1 MRTPI
6 TTAQAKRNFVSPYSR
21 WHRKEALPSE
31 LNGTLACQRLR
42 EPLFEPAIS
51 PGFKM
56 EREDKVF
63 AIGSCFARGV
73 ELALIDQKMD
83 VLSKAGEFDSFPTM
97 NRELAL
103 GFTNKYNTFSIYNEL
118 RWALDPAAE
127 FPRQSLVD
135 LGNGIFYDPHTNPAL
150 ELGGLE
156 ETIHRREIMQ
166 MVTRRISQ
174 CRVVIITLGLVEVW
188 RDNIA
193 KVFINQLIPA
203 MHSSYPERYE
213 LHLTNFGEN
222 LSNLERIHGL
232 LSQFGHQD
240 VQIVV
245 TVSPVP
251 LQATF
256 SGEDVVIANTYSK
269 SLLRAV
275 AQEWA
280 AAHKNV
286 HYFPSYEIVQNSDR
300 RLTWEEDMR
309 HVKGDVVLHIMR
321 LFLRNYCSG
330 LPVTSS
336 KLCASPNPVPPGI
349 GPGKTTIS
357 WSCHGTPDAA
367 VYVSGGGIEEALF
380 ASGSHGSQEA
390 SWIEAGAT
398 YEFSLYKNRDRN
410 TPLAR
415 ISVTRAPA
423 GSVISPNRDGV
434 KSARFPSKTRVH

>member
-1 MRTPI
+1 MRSPI
-6 TTAQAKRNFVSPYSR
+6 TTAEAKRNFVSPYSR
-21 WHRKEALPSE
+21 WHRKDTLPSE

-42 EPLFEPAIS
+42 EPLFVPAIS

-56 EREDKVF
+56 QREDKIF

-73 ELALIDQKMD
+73 ELALIGQKMD
-83 VLSKAGEFDSFPTM
+83 VLSRTAKFDSFPSM
-97 NRELAL
+97 NGELEL

-118 RWALDPAAE
+118 RWALDPTTE

-135 LGNGIFYDPHTNPAL
+135 LGNGIFYDPHTNPSLQLA
-150 ELGGLE
+150 GLE

-166 MVTRRISQ
+166 MVTSRISQ
-174 CRVVIITLGLVEVW
+174 CRIVIITLGLVEVW

-193 KVFINQLIPA
+193 NVFINQLIPS
-203 MHSSYPERYE
+203 MHGSYPDRYE
-213 LHLTNFGEN
+213 LHVTSFVEN
-222 LSNLERIHGL
+222 LSNLEGIHRL

-240 VQIVV
+240 VQIIV

-280 AAHKNV
+280 AGHRNV
-286 HYFPSYEIVQNSDR
+286 HYFPSYEIVQNSDQ

-309 HVKGDVVLHIMR
+309 HVKGHVVQHIMS
-321 LFLRNYCSG
+321 LFVRNYFSG
-330 LPVTSS
+330 IPVTSS
-336 KLCASPNPVPPGI
+336 RLCASPNPVPPGV

-357 WSCHGTPDAA
+357 WFSHVPPDAA
-367 VYVSGGGIEEALF
+367 IYVSGGDMEKALF
-380 ASGSHGSQEA
+380 ARGSHGSKEA
-390 SWIEAGAT
+390 PWIEAGAT
-398 YEFSLYKNRDRN
+398 YEFSLYTDRDPN

-415 ISVTRAPA
+415 ISVTRPPS
-423 GSVISPNRDGV
+423 GSVTSRNRDGI
-434 KSARFPSKTRVH
+434 KSARFPSETTAK

>member
-1 MRTPI
+1 MLSPI
-6 TTAQAKRNFVSPYSR
+6 TPAQAKRNVVSPYSR
-21 WHRKEALPSE
+21 WHQKEQLPGE
-31 LNGTLACQRLR
+31 LDGTLASQRLR
-42 EPLFEPAIS
+42 KPLFSPAIS

-56 EREDKVF
+56 QREDKIF

-73 ELALIDQKMD
+73 ELALIGQKMD
-83 VLSKAGEFDSFPTM
+83 VLSRTAEFDSFPSM
-97 NRELAL
+97 NGELPL
-103 GFTNKYNTFSIYNEL
+103 GFTNKYNTFSIHNEL

-127 FPRQSLVD
+127 FPRHSLVD

-150 ELGGLE
+150 QLTGLE
-156 ETIHRREIMQ
+156 ETIRRREIMQ

-193 KVFINQLIPA
+193 NVFINRLIPD
-203 MHSSYPERYE
+203 MLRSYPDRYE
-213 LHLTNFGEN
+213 LHLTNFVEN
-222 LSNLERIHGL
+222 LSNLERLHGL
-232 LSQFGHQD
+232 LSQFGHED

-269 SLLRAV
+269 SVLRTV

-300 RLTWEEDMR
+300 LATWEEDLR
-309 HVKGDVVLHIMR
+309 HVKGEVASHIMR
-321 LFLRNYCSG
+321 LFLRHYLAGS
-330 LPVTSS
+330 PDTPY
-336 KLCASPNPVPPGI
+336 KLSASPNPVPAGV
-349 GPGKTTIS
+349 GRGKTTIS
-357 WSCHGTPDAA
+357 WSSDGDAA
-367 VYVSGGGIEEALF
+367 AVVYVSKDGAEPALF
-380 ASGSHGSQEA
+380 ANGSHGSEEA
-390 SWIEAGAT
+390 RWIEAGTT
-398 YEFSLYKNRDRN
+398 YEFSLYGGPNLN

-415 ISVTRAPA
+415 VSVTRL
-423 GSVISPNRDGV
+423 
-434 KSARFPSKTRVH
+434 KH

>member
-1 MRTPI
+1 MLSPI
-6 TTAQAKRNFVSPYSR
+6 TLAQAKRNFVSPYSR
-21 WHRKEALPSE
+21 WHQKHALPSE

-42 EPLFEPAIS
+42 EPLFAPAIS

-56 EREDKVF
+56 QREDKIF

-73 ELALIDQKMD
+73 ELALIGQKMD
-83 VLSKAGEFDSFPTM
+83 VLSKTAEFDSFQAM
-97 NRELAL
+97 NGELEL

-118 RWALDPAAE
+118 RWALNPAAE

-150 ELGGLE
+150 QLAGLE

-193 KVFINQLIPA
+193 DVFINQLIPDL
-203 MHSSYPERYE
+203 HNSYPDRYE
-213 LHLTNFGEN
+213 LHVTNFVEN
-222 LSNLERIHGL
+222 FSTLEHIHAL

-300 RLTWEEDMR
+300 KLTWEEDMR
-309 HVKGDVVLHIMR
+309 HVKGNVVQHIMS

-357 WSCHGTPDAA
+357 WSSHGTPDAA
-367 VYVSGGGIEEALF
+367 IYVSWGGIEEALF
-380 ASGSHGSQEA
+380 AGGSHGSKEA
-390 SWIEAGAT
+390 SWIETGAT
-398 YEFSLYKNRDRN
+398 YEFSLYTDRDRN
-410 TPLAR
+410 SPLAR
-415 ISVTRAPA
+415 ISVTRPPA
-423 GSVISPNRDGV
+423 ASVISRNRDGV
-434 KSARFPSKTRVH
+434 KSARFPSQTRSE

>member
-1 MRTPI
+1 MRSPI
-6 TTAQAKRNFVSPYSR
+6 TTEEAKRNFASPYSR
-21 WHRKEALPSE
+21 WHRKDALPSE
-31 LNGTLACQRLR
+31 LKGTLACERLR
-42 EPLFEPAIS
+42 EPLFVPAIS

-56 EREDKVF
+56 QHEDKVF

-83 VLSKAGEFDSFPTM
+83 VLSKTGEFDSFPAM
-97 NRELAL
+97 NGELEL

-127 FPRQSLVD
+127 FPRESLVD

-150 ELGGLE
+150 QLAGLE
-156 ETIHRREIMQ
+156 ETIYRRELMQ

-188 RDNIA
+188 RDTVAN
-193 KVFINQLIPA
+193 VFINQLIPG
-203 MHSSYPERYE
+203 MHSAYPERYE
-213 LHLTNFGEN
+213 LHVTNFVEN

-269 SLLRAV
+269 CLLRAV
-275 AQEWA
+275 AQEWS

-300 RLTWEEDMR
+300 KLTWEEDMR
-309 HVKGDVVLHIMR
+309 HVKGNVVRHIMN

-336 KLCASPNPVPPGI
+336 KLCASPNPVPPGN
-349 GPGKTTIS
+349 GLGKTTIT
-357 WSCHGTPDAA
+357 WSSHGTPNAA
-367 VYVSGGGIEEALF
+367 IYVSGGGIEEALF
-380 ASGSHGSQEA
+380 ACGSHGSKEA
-390 SWIEAGAT
+390 SWIKPGAT
-398 YEFSLYKNRDRN
+398 YEFSLYTDRDRN
-410 TPLAR
+410 TRLAR
-415 ISVTRAPA
+415 ISVTRAPV
-423 GSVISPNRDGV
+423 GSVISRNRDGV
-434 KSARFPSKTRVH
+434 KSARLPSKTILN

>member
-1 MRTPI
+1 MGSPI
-6 TTAQAKRNFVSPYSR
+6 TTAEAKRNFARPYSR
-21 WHRKEALPSE
+21 WYRKDALPSE
-31 LNGTLACQRLR
+31 QNATLACQRLR
-42 EPLFEPAIS
+42 EPLFVPAIS
-51 PGFKM
+51 PGFQM
-56 EREDKVF
+56 QREDKVF

-73 ELALIDQKMD
+73 ELALTDQKID
-83 VLSKAGEFDSFPTM
+83 VLSRTAEFDSFLAM
-97 NRELAL
+97 NGELQL

-118 RWALDPAAE
+118 RWTLDPAAE
-127 FPRQSLVD
+127 FPRESLVD
-135 LGNGIFYDPHTNPAL
+135 LGDGTFYDPHTNPSL
-150 ELGGLE
+150 QLVSRE

-166 MVTRRISQ
+166 MVTRRVSQ

-188 RDNIA
+188 RDTFAN
-193 KVFINQLIPA
+193 VFINQLIPG
-203 MHSSYPERYE
+203 MHSRYPDRYE
-213 LHLTNFGEN
+213 LHVTNFVEN

-269 SLLRAV
+269 CLLRAV

-300 RLTWEEDMR
+300 SLTWEEDMR
-309 HVKGDVVLHIMR
+309 HVKGNVVRHIMS

-336 KLCASPNPVPPGI
+336 RLCASPNPVPPCI
-349 GPGKTTIS
+349 GPGKTTIT
-357 WSCHGTPDAA
+357 WSSHGAPHAA
-367 VYVSGGGIEEALF
+367 IYVSGPGIEEALF
-380 ASGSHGSQEA
+380 ARGSHGSKEA

-398 YEFSLYKNRDRN
+398 YEFSLYTDRDRT
-410 TPLAR
+410 TPVAR
-415 ISVTRAPA
+415 ISVTRPPA
-423 GSVISPNRDGV
+423 ESVISQNRDGV
-434 KSARFPSKTRVH
+434 KSARFRSKSTAN

>member
-1 MRTPI
+1 MLSPI
-6 TTAQAKRNFVSPYSR
+6 TPAQAKRNFVSPYSR
-21 WHRKEALPSE
+21 WYQKGALPSE
-31 LNGTLACQRLR
+31 LNGTLASQRLR
-42 EPLFEPAIS
+42 EPLFSPAIS

-56 EREDKVF
+56 QREDKIF

-73 ELALIDQKMD
+73 ELALIGQKMD
-83 VLSKAGEFDSFPTM
+83 VLSRTAEFDSFPSM
-97 NRELAL
+97 NGELPL

-118 RWALDPAAE
+118 CWALEPAAE
-127 FPRQSLVD
+127 FPRHSLVD

-150 ELGGLE
+150 QLTDLE
-156 ETIHRREIMQ
+156 QTIHRREIMR
-166 MVTRRISQ
+166 MVTSRISQ

-188 RDNIA
+188 RDNTA
-193 KVFINQLIPA
+193 NVFINRLIPD
-203 MHSSYPERYE
+203 MLSSYPNRYE
-213 LHLTNFGEN
+213 LHLTSFVEN
-222 LSNLERIHGL
+222 LLNLERIHGL

-256 SGEDVVIANTYSK
+256 SGEDVVIANTHSK

-280 AAHKNV
+280 TSHENV

-300 RLTWEEDMR
+300 SLTWEEDMR
-309 HVKGDVVLHIMR
+309 HVKGEVVRHIMS
-321 LFLRNYCSG
+321 LFLHNYFSG

-357 WSCHGTPDAA
+357 WSSHATPDAA
-367 VYVSGGGIEEALF
+367 IYVSGGDIEEALF
-380 ASGSHGSQEA
+380 AGGSYGSKEA
-390 SWIEAGAT
+390 SFIETGAT
-398 YEFSLYKNRDRN
+398 YEFSLYTGRNRNRRVAQ
-410 TPLAR
+410 L
-415 ISVTRAPA
+415 SVTRPPVD
-423 GSVISPNRDGV
+423 SITS
-434 KSARFPSKTRVH
+434 

>member
-1 MRTPI
+1 M
-6 TTAQAKRNFVSPYSR
+6 
-21 WHRKEALPSE
+21 
-31 LNGTLACQRLR
+31 
-42 EPLFEPAIS
+42 PAIT

-56 EREDKVF
+56 QREDKVF

-83 VLSKAGEFDSFPTM
+83 VLSRTAEFDSFPAM
-97 NRELAL
+97 NGELEL

-127 FPRQSLVD
+127 FPRESLVD

-150 ELGGLE
+150 QLVGLE

-188 RDNIA
+188 RDTVA
-193 KVFINQLIPA
+193 DVFINQLIPS
-203 MHSSYPERYE
+203 MHSSYPDRYE
-213 LHLTNFGEN
+213 LHVTNFVEN

-232 LSQFGHQD
+232 LNQFGHQD

-256 SGEDVVIANTYSK
+256 SGDDVVVANSYSK
-269 SLLRAV
+269 CLLRAV

-300 RLTWEEDMR
+300 NLTWEEDMR
-309 HVKGDVVLHIMR
+309 HVKGKVVRHIMN
-321 LFLRNYCSG
+321 LFLRNYCWG

-349 GPGKTTIS
+349 GLGKTTIT
-357 WSCHGTPDAA
+357 WSSHGAPNAA
-367 VYVSGGGIEEALF
+367 IYVSRDGIEEALF
-380 ASGSHGSQEA
+380 AGGSHGSKEA

-398 YEFSLYKNRDRN
+398 YEFTLYADRDRN
-410 TPLAR
+410 TRLAG
-415 ISVTRAPA
+415 ISVTRPQAWSA
-423 GSVISPNRDGV
+423 ISRKRNRV
-434 KSARFPSKTRVH
+434 KSARFLSKTTTN

>member
-1 MRTPI
+1 MRSPI
-6 TTAQAKRNFVSPYSR
+6 TTEEAKRNFVSPYSR
-21 WHRKEALPSE
+21 WHRNDALPSE

-42 EPLFEPAIS
+42 EPLFVPAIS
-51 PGFKM
+51 PGFKLQ
-56 EREDKVF
+56 REDKIF

-83 VLSKAGEFDSFPTM
+83 VLSKTAEFDAFPAM
-97 NRELAL
+97 NGELEL

-118 RWALDPAAE
+118 RWALDPTAE

-135 LGNGIFYDPHTNPAL
+135 LGNGIFYDPSTNPAL
-150 ELGGLE
+150 QLAGLE
-156 ETIHRREIMQ
+156 ETIRRREIME

-174 CRVVIITLGLVEVW
+174 CRTVIITLGLVEVW

-193 KVFINQLIPA
+193 NVFINQLIPG
-203 MHSSYPERYE
+203 MHTSYPDRYE
-213 LHLTNFGEN
+213 LHVTNFVEN
-222 LSNLERIHGL
+222 FSNLERIYGL

-300 RLTWEEDMR
+300 SLTWEEDMR
-309 HVKGDVVLHIMR
+309 HVKGNVVRHIMN

-357 WSCHGTPDAA
+357 WSSHGPPDAA
-367 VYVSGGGIEEALF
+367 IYVSGGGNEEALF
-380 ASGSHGSQEA
+380 ARGSHGSKEA
-390 SWIEAGAT
+390 PWIEAGVI
-398 YEFSLYKNRDRN
+398 YEFSLYTDRDRN

-415 ISVTRAPA
+415 ISVTRLRT
-423 GSVISPNRDGV
+423 GQLISRNRDGV
-434 KSARFPSKTRVH
+434 KSARFPSQTRSE

>member
-1 MRTPI
+1 MRSPI
-6 TTAQAKRNFVSPYSR
+6 TTAEAKRNFVSPYSR
-21 WHRKEALPSE
+21 WHRKNALPGE

-42 EPLFEPAIS
+42 EPLFVPAIS

-56 EREDKVF
+56 QREDKVF

-83 VLSKAGEFDSFPTM
+83 VLSKTAEFDSFPAM
-97 NRELAL
+97 NGELEL
-103 GFTNKYNTFSIYNEL
+103 GFTNKYNTFSICNEL

-127 FPRQSLVD
+127 FPRESLVD

-150 ELGGLE
+150 QLAGLE

-188 RDNIA
+188 RDTVAN
-193 KVFINQLIPA
+193 VFINQLIPG
-203 MHSSYPERYE
+203 MHSSYPDRYE
-213 LHLTNFGEN
+213 LHVTNFVEN

-269 SLLRAV
+269 CLLRAV

-300 RLTWEEDMR
+300 SLTWEEDMR
-309 HVKGDVVLHIMR
+309 HVKGKVVRHIMS
-321 LFLRNYCSG
+321 LFSRNYCSG
-330 LPVTSS
+330 LPLTSS

-349 GPGKTTIS
+349 GLGKTTIT
-357 WSCHGTPDAA
+357 WSSHGTPNAA
-367 VYVSGGGIEEALF
+367 IYVSGGGIEEALF
-380 ASGSHGSQEA
+380 AGGSHGSQEA

-398 YEFSLYKNRDRN
+398 YEFSLYTDRDRN
-410 TPLAR
+410 TRLAR
-415 ISVTRAPA
+415 ISVTRPPA
-423 GSVISPNRDGV
+423 GSVISRNRDGV
-434 KSARFPSKTRVH
+434 KSARFPSKTKAN

>member
-21 WHRKEALPSE
+21 WHRKDALPSE
-31 LNGTLACQRLR
+31 LKGTLACQRLR
-42 EPLFEPAIS
+42 EPLFVPAIL
-51 PGFKM
+51 PGFKI
-56 EREDKVF
+56 EHEDKIF

-73 ELALIDQKMD
+73 ELALISQKMD
-83 VLSKAGEFDSFPTM
+83 VLSKAAEFDSFPTM
-97 NRELAL
+97 NGELAL
-103 GFTNKYNTFSIYNEL
+103 GFTNKYNTFSIHDEL
-118 RWALDPAAE
+118 RWALDPAAQ
-127 FPRQSLVD
+127 FPRESLVD
-135 LGNGIFYDPHTNPAL
+135 LGNGIFYDPHTNPSLQLAS
-150 ELGGLE
+150 LE
-156 ETIHRREIMQ
+156 ETIQRREIMQ
-166 MVTRRISQ
+166 IVTRRISQ

-193 KVFINQLIPA
+193 NVFINQLIPA
-203 MHSSYPERYE
+203 MHSSYPDRYE
-213 LHLTNFGEN
+213 LHVTNFVEN

-232 LSQFGHQD
+232 LRQFGHQD

-275 AQEWA
+275 AHEWA

-300 RLTWEEDMR
+300 SLTWEEDMR
-309 HVKGDVVLHIMR
+309 HVKGKVVQHIMS
-321 LFLRNYCSG
+321 LFVRNYCSG

-336 KLCASPNPVPPGI
+336 KLCASPNPVPAGI

-357 WSCHGTPDAA
+357 WSCHGSPDPTI
-367 VYVSGGGIEEALF
+367 YVSGGGLKEALF
-380 ASGSHGSQEA
+380 ARGLHGSKEA
-390 SWIEAGAT
+390 PWIEAGAT
-398 YEFSLYKNRDRN
+398 YEFSLYGDRDRN
-410 TPLAR
+410 TRLAQV
-415 ISVTRAPA
+415 SVIRLPA
-423 GSVISPNRDGV
+423 GSVISRNRDGMGSV
-434 KSARFPSKTRVH
+434 QFPSKTIVP

>member
-21 WHRKEALPSE
+21 WHRKDALPSE

-42 EPLFEPAIS
+42 EPLFAPAIS
-51 PGFKM
+51 PGFKI
-56 EREDKVF
+56 EREDKIF

-73 ELALIDQKMD
+73 ELALIGQKMD
-83 VLSKAGEFDSFPTM
+83 VLSKAAEFDSFPTI
-97 NRELAL
+97 NSELAL

-150 ELGGLE
+150 HLAGLE
-156 ETIHRREIMQ
+156 ETIHRRQIIQ

-188 RDNIA
+188 RDNVA
-193 KVFINQLIPA
+193 NVFINQLIPR
-203 MHSSYPERYE
+203 MHTSYPDRYE
-213 LHLTNFGEN
+213 LHVTNFVEN
-222 LSNLERIHGL
+222 LSNLERVHGL

-240 VQIVV
+240 IQIVV

-251 LQATF
+251 LEATF
-256 SGEDVVIANTYSK
+256 SGEDVVIANTHSK

-309 HVKGDVVLHIMR
+309 HVKGDVVLHIMS

-349 GPGKTTIS
+349 GLGKTTVS

-367 VYVSGGGIEEALF
+367 IYVSGSGIEEALF

-398 YEFSLYKNRDRN
+398 YEFSLYKNRDRD

-423 GSVISPNRDGV
+423 VSIISRHCDRV
-434 KSARFPSKTRVH
+434 KSARFPSKIIVN

>member
-6 TTAQAKRNFVSPYSR
+6 TTREAKRNFVSPYSR
-21 WHRKEALPSE
+21 WHRKEALPGE

-42 EPLFEPAIS
+42 EPLFAPAIA

-73 ELALIDQKMD
+73 EVALIDHKMD
-83 VLSKAGEFDSFPTM
+83 VLSKTAEFDSFPAM
-97 NRELAL
+97 NGELEL

-118 RWALDPAAE
+118 RWALDPAAK
-127 FPRQSLVD
+127 FPRESLVD
-135 LGNGIFYDPHTNPAL
+135 LGNDVFYDPHTNPAL
-150 ELGGLE
+150 QLAGLE

-166 MVTRRISQ
+166 IVTRRISQ
-174 CRVVIITLGLVEVW
+174 CRVVIITLGLIEVW
-188 RDNIA
+188 RDTMAN
-193 KVFINQLIPA
+193 VFINQLIPG
-203 MHSSYPERYE
+203 MHSSYPDRYE
-213 LHLTNFGEN
+213 LHLTNFVEN
-222 LSNLERIHGL
+222 LSNLEQIHGL
-232 LSQFGHQD
+232 LGQFGHQD

-309 HVKGDVVLHIMR
+309 HVKGDVVRHIMG
-321 LFLRNYCSG
+321 LFLRNYFSG

-336 KLCASPNPVPPGI
+336 KLSASPNPVPPGI
-349 GPGKTTIS
+349 GPGKTIIS
-357 WSCHGTPDAA
+357 WCSHATPDAA
-367 VYVSGGGIEEALF
+367 IYVSRGGLEEALF
-380 ASGSHGSQEA
+380 ARGAYGSQEA
-390 SWIEAGAT
+390 CWIEAGAT
-398 YEFSLYKNRDRN
+398 YDFSLYKNHDRD

-415 ISVTRAPA
+415 VSVTRAPG
-423 GSVISPNRDGV
+423 GSVISRNRDGV
-434 KSARFPSKTRVH
+434 NPLNSSK

>member
-1 MRTPI
+1 MRSPI
-6 TTAQAKRNFVSPYSR
+6 TTAEAKRNFVSPYSR
-21 WHRKEALPSE
+21 WHRKDALPSE

-42 EPLFEPAIS
+42 EPLFVPAIL

-56 EREDKVF
+56 QREDKIF

-73 ELALIDQKMD
+73 ELTLIDQKMD
-83 VLSKAGEFDSFPTM
+83 VLSKTAEFDSFPAM
-97 NRELAL
+97 NGELEL

-150 ELGGLE
+150 QLAGLE
-156 ETIHRREIMQ
+156 ETIHRREIMHR
-166 MVTRRISQ
+166 VNRRISQ

-193 KVFINQLIPA
+193 NVFINQLIPG
-203 MHSSYPERYE
+203 MHSSYPDRYE
-213 LHLTNFGEN
+213 LHLTNFVEN

-232 LSQFGHQD
+232 LSQLGHRD
-240 VQIVV
+240 VQIIV

-286 HYFPSYEIVQNSDR
+286 HYFPSYEIVQNSDQS
-300 RLTWEEDMR
+300 LTWEEDMR
-309 HVKGDVVLHIMR
+309 HIKGNVVRHIMS

-357 WSCHGTPDAA
+357 WSSHGPPDAA
-367 VYVSGGGIEEALF
+367 IYVSGGGIEEALF
-380 ASGSHGSQEA
+380 ARGSHGSKEA

-398 YEFSLYKNRDRN
+398 YEFSLYTDRDRN

-415 ISVTRAPA
+415 ISVTRPRA
-423 GSVISPNRDGV
+423 G
-434 KSARFPSKTRVH
+434 